1 MSYHGTRKEY
11 AESIAKTGYDLSK
24 CQRFLY
30 GIGIYSTPKI
40 EVAERYATKFY
51 DGNRKYKVVVQNR
64 VSSDDMKIVSGK
76 ETGVGEYWV
85 QPNDTLIRPYG
96 LCIKQC

>member
-1 MSYHGTRKEY
+1 MSYHGTKKKH
-11 AESIAKTGYDLSK
+11 AESIATTGYDLSK
-24 CQRFLY
+24 CQRFQF
-30 GIGIYSTPKI
+30 GRGIYSTPNI
-40 EVAERYATKFY
+40 EIAEKYATKFY